1 MTTAVSIAE
10 PLLRAVVELRGE
22 PIVRLPVATG

>member
-22 PIVRLPVATG
+22 PIARLPASSP